1 MEYLVMECGL
11 SYAVVMDA
19 EGRFL
24 KVPNLGYTVGQRL
37 DEVLLLPERPAVKMS
52 LSKQIIRWG
61 AMAACLCL
69 LMLGGWF
76 WQSPIGTV
84 RIKINPDVQLKI
96 NRFDAVVAAQGL
108 NEDGAVLLQGYRSY
122 GKEMETVAEEL
133 ADRAVEMGYL
143 SEGGKITLTVGSNR
157 DEWRGSAE
165 KKLRQ
170 ELENHVEK
178 SITVE
183 IAGSGPDGTS
193 STPPKQEAAVPMTP
207 DEKPERPSAAE
218 DIEKQPERVPP
229 AEDAEDQ
236 EQPHADS
243 PVTDAP
249 EQGGKLPADKTE
261 DAAPGETLPPSC
273 EEEDEREEPDEDDE
287 EEQSEEP
294 DLSEGPDE
302 DPQEDDPDPEED
314 EAPDLEQ
321 EDSEQEPPE
330 QEEPDSEDE
339 PDAQQEETPA
349 PDPEEEDDEPLS
361 AEDIEDD

>member
-183 IAGSGPDGTS
+183 IAGSGPDGNS
-193 STPPKQEAAVPMTP
+193 STPPKQEAAVPMIP
-207 DEKPERPSAAE
+207 NKKPERPSAAE

-243 PVTDAP
+243 SVTDAP

-261 DAAPGETLPPSC
+261 DAAPGEPLPPPVKRRTSA
-273 EEEDEREEPDEDDE
+273 RSRTRTTKKSKARS
-287 EEQSEEP
+287 QTFRR
-294 DLSEGPDE
+294 
-302 DPQEDDPDPEED
+302 DPTR
-314 EAPDLEQ
+314 
-321 EDSEQEPPE
+321 
-330 QEEPDSEDE
+330 
-339 PDAQQEETPA
+339 TPRRMI
-349 PDPEEEDDEPLS
+349 PTWRRTKRPT
-361 AEDIEDD
+361 

>member
-108 NEDGAVLLQGYRSY
+108 NEDGAALLQGYRSY

-165 KKLRQ
+165 KKLQQ

-183 IAGSGPDGTS
+183 IAGSGPDGS
-193 STPPKQEAAVPMTP
+193 SGTPPKQEAAVPMIP
-207 DEKPERPSAAE
+207 NKKPERPSAAE

-273 EEEDEREEPDEDDE
+273 EEEDE
-287 EEQSEEP
+287 
-294 DLSEGPDE
+294 
-302 DPQEDDPDPEED
+302 
-314 EAPDLEQ
+314 APDLEQ

-339 PDAQQEETPA
+339 PDAQQEGTPV

-361 AEDIEDD
+361 AEDTEDD